1 MKFLGLISDLVVTK
15 PKRRLLIM
23 KFMIIQAI
31 QVMFGMN
38 TAKANIEQS
47 NELLLASIVQLNG
60 GTENQNADESGLLL
74 RLGAA
79 ATQNVCPIETKLGNN
94 RITVNWRG
102 VNLENTSVK
111 QKYEKT
117 FTEILPHT
125 IEQWVNKPGD
135 CKLLIDKMKSM
146 KVTMRD
152 STMAKVFERKW
163 PIQQQLILIE
173 TFFSYLENK
182 QKMCGIS
189 EELISSIQQRTL
201 EALGYVTKDAETS
214 FETCPWELCRSNEGT
229 SSVLLMMKAT
239 LTAMGLGIVMSLVMK
254 YRKGVIK
261 NRVLDQIDIEVPIEK
276 QNIKQKMIRISKIG
290 GQFVIIMCNMV
301 LVLIPAKW
309 TQNLVCNA
317 KI

>member
-1 MKFLGLISDLVVTK
+1 
-15 PKRRLLIM
+15 M

-31 QVMFGMN
+31 QVVFGMN
-38 TAKANIEQS
+38 AVKSNIEQS
-47 NELLLASIVQLNG
+47 NQLALASIVQLNDD
-60 GTENQNADESGLLL
+60 TETNQNADESGLLL

-79 ATQNVCPIETKLGNN
+79 ATQNVCPIETKLGDN

-117 FTEILPHT
+117 FTEILPHM
-125 IEQWVNKPGD
+125 IEQWVNKPGSNPGD

-163 PIQQQLILIE
+163 PVQQQLSLIE

-201 EALGYVTKDAETS
+201 EALGYVTKNADTS
-214 FETCPWELCRSNEGT
+214 FETCPWELCRSKEGT
-229 SSVLLMMKAT
+229 SSVLLMIKAT
-239 LTAMGLGIVMSLVMK
+239 LTAMCLGIMISLGMK

-276 QNIKQKMIRISKIG
+276 QNIKQKIIKISKIG